1 MVKISLVVITFNEAQ
16 NIRRCL
22 ESANGIADEIL
33 VVDSLS
39 TDETTAIAESLGARI
54 ISQPF
59 LGYVGQKRF
68 AIEQATHRIVL
79 SLDADEALS
88 QTLRE
93 SVLKVKANWN
103 SDCYSMNRLSQIGG
117 RWVRHGGWYPDRKM
131 RLFDREKYEI
141 AGIDPHD
148 KFVPL
153 PGARSS
159 HLKGDI
165 LHYTNTDIN
174 SRVHT
179 INRFSTVAAQ
189 AFYDRGKRG
198 SLPRLLFKPFFRFFV
213 EYFLRLGFLDGFYGF
228 IIAKTS
234 AQYVFLR
241 EGKLLE
247 MQKNNV
253 AVPQQERPE

>member
-33 VVDSLS
+33 VVDSIS
-39 TDETTAIAESLGARI
+39 TDETIAIAASLGARV

-68 AIEQATHRIVL
+68 AIDQAAHPIVL

-88 QTLRE
+88 EKLRQSILE
-93 SVLKVKANWN
+93 VKANWAC
-103 SDCYSMNRLSQIGG
+103 DCYTMNRLSQIGG
-117 RWVRHGGWYPDRKM
+117 RWIRHGGWYPDRKM
-131 RLFDREKYEI
+131 RLFDRNKYEI

-148 KFVPL
+148 KFVSL
-153 PGARSS
+153 PGARSG

-165 LHYTNTDIN
+165 LHYTNADIN

-179 INRFSTVAAQ
+179 VNRFSTVAAQ

-198 SLPRLLFKPFFRFFV
+198 SWMRLLFKPFFRFFV

-247 MQKNNV
+247 MQKNKT
-253 AVPQQERPE
+253 AAHQQDGV

>member
-33 VVDSLS
+33 IVDSIS
-39 TDETTAIAESLGARI
+39 TDETTVIASSLGARVI
-54 ISQPF
+54 AQPF
-59 LGYVGQKRF
+59 LGYVGQKRY
-68 AIEQATHRIVL
+68 AIAQAIYPIVL

-88 QTLRE
+88 ETLRQ
-93 SVLKVKANWN
+93 SILDAKANWKC
-103 SDCYSMNRLSQIGG
+103 DCYTMNRLSQIGG
-117 RWVRHGGWYPDRKM
+117 RWIRHGGWYPDRKM

-141 AGIDPHD
+141 TGIDPHD
-148 KFVPL
+148 KFVPS
-153 PGARSS
+153 PGARSG

-165 LHYTNTDIN
+165 LHYTNADIN

-198 SLPRLLFKPFFRFFV
+198 SWPRLLFKPLFRFFV

-228 IIAKTS
+228 MIAKTS

-247 MQKNNV
+247 IQKSKV
-253 AVPQQERPE
+253 AISQRDLA